1 MKSLSN
7 RTGHYSTIGKGLT
20 AYQAF
25 FPYPLPFQP
34 DIQYDNELIFLLTKA
49 ASYLREINTMTKHAD
64 VPIFIASM
72 IRKEALLSSQIEGTQ
87 ATIEDLFTAESTQ
100 MVNEDVEEVF
110 QYQKAFSF
118 AINSLKKMPL
128 SLRLIKE
135 IHAILLDSQRG
146 QHQQPGLFRQSQNW
160 IGSPGSTIQT
170 AKFVPPP
177 PDVMLK
183 SLFDLEKWIDDPNPV
198 HHALIN
204 AGLLHYQ
211 FETIHPFLDGNGRLG
226 RMLVMLYLIEKK
238 ELTSPYLYLSYALK
252 QHQQTYYNHLGESR
266 DQGKLE
272 DWLKF
277 FLTSIN
283 EACETTLLI
292 FENLRKLK
300 ALHESYIPQ
309 KYWLYLRYI
318 ESHPIFTVDGMM
330 TTLKKP
336 YDQVNRMVGRLRKL
350 NLITTQQHAKKNRRY
365 VYDSLLKIVQ

>member
-1 MKSLSN
+1 VKSLSN
-7 RTGHYSTIGKGLT
+7 RTGFYSTIGKGLT

-49 ASYLREINTMTKHAD
+49 ARYLTEINTITKHED

-110 QYQKAFSF
+110 QYQKAFSY

-183 SLFDLEKWIDDPNPV
+183 SLFDLEKWIHDPNPV

-252 QHQQTYYNHLGESR
+252 KHQQTYYNQLGESR

-277 FLTSIN
+277 FLTSIS

-350 NLITTQQHAKKNRRY
+350 NLITAQQHAKKNRRY
-365 VYDSLLKIVQ
+365 IYESLLKTVQ